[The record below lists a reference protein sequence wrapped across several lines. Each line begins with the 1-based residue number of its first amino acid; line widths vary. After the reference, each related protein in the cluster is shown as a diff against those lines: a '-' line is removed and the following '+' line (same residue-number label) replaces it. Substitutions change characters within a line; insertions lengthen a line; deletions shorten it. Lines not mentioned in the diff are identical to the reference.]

1 MLHRTL
7 CAAAAACLLMTGSA
21 AAQTISIGTSPAGA
35 STYALASALGKVVA
49 EKTGLKIRLVPF
61 GGMEQWGPMMNTG
74 KIDFGIG
81 AATDVSFAIDGK
93 VTFKGHPE
101 KNVQAVASLYS
112 FYVGFLVRKDSPIKT
127 VADLKGKRVPTRFSN
142 QKAALRHYQ
151 AALALAG
158 LTEKDLSGV
167 PTPNVIRAA
176 QDFVE
181 GKTDATW
188 FAIGAGKVSEVDAQ
202 VGGIRFLPVPD
213 SPDAIARMRQVAPA
227 AYIST
232 LPAGRLT
239 GIVAP
244 TKSVT
249 EDYMLVAGKHVSN
262 DVVMKFAKVLYESKA
277 ELGAMFPAWKRY
289 DPKRLGRNL
298 GENLANVPF
307 HPGAVAYY
315 KSIGIWQ
322 AK

>member
-1 MLHRTL
+1 MRYRIHFAVAAV
-7 CAAAAACLLMTGSA
+7 CALMASSA
-21 AAQTISIGTSPAGA
+21 SAQTISIGTSPAGA

-49 EKTGLKIRLVPF
+49 EKTGLKVRLIPF

-74 KIDFGIG
+74 KIDIGIG

-93 VTFKGHPE
+93 AMYQGKPE
-101 KNVQAVASLYS
+101 KNIRAVASLYS
-112 FYVGFLVRKDSPIKT
+112 FYVGFLVRKDSPIKS

-142 QKAALRHYQ
+142 QKAALRHYE

-202 VGGIRFLPVPD
+202 VSGIRFLPVPD
-213 SPDAIARMRQVAPA
+213 SPEAIARMRNVAPA

-232 LPAGRLT
+232 LPAGRFT
-239 GIVAP
+239 GVAVP

-249 EDYMLVAGKHVSN
+249 EDYMLVAGKHVPD
-262 DVVMKFAKVLYESKA
+262 DVVQKFAKVLFESKT
-277 ELGAMFPAWKRY
+277 ELGGMFAAWKRY
-289 DPKRLGRNL
+289 DPQKLGRNL
-298 GENLANVPF
+298 GENMSNVPF